1 MNDALLTTEETCNY
15 LKISKYALYEYVKR
29 KEIPAFKFG
38 RRWKFSK
45 SALEKWVDDKM
56 QESNKTIK
64 Q

>member
-1 MNDALLTTEETCNY
+1 MESLLTTEEACAF

-45 SALEKWVDDKM
+45 SALEKWVDQKM
-56 QESNKTIK
+56 QENNKAIK
-64 Q
+64 K

>member
-1 MNDALLTTEETCNY
+1 MDDALLTTEEACNY

-45 SALEKWVDDKM
+45 SALEKWVDEKM

>member
-1 MNDALLTTEETCNY
+1 MDDSLLTTEEACTY

-29 KEIPAFKFG
+29 KQIPAFKFG

-45 SALEKWVDDKM
+45 SALENWVHEKM
-56 QESNKTIK
+56 EESNKAIK